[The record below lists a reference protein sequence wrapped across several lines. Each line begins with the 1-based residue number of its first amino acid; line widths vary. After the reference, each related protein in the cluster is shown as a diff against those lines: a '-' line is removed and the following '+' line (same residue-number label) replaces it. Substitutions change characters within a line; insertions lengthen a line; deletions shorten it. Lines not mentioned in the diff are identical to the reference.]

1 MSFINSLNK
10 IAIILTAKDKKK
22 LICLVFL
29 SFIIT
34 LIETIGIFSIVP
46 FIAIASNPALISTGF
61 YMKLYSI
68 LGFTSIPS
76 FLILFGL
83 ILTGFFI
90 LRGIYSILHSYL
102 LNSYVFG
109 IFRSISLRLFQN
121 YINMPYSDFA
131 NRNSADLTKSI
142 TSEAMYFSFIL
153 QYLLFFLSDIM
164 ILVCFYIVLLLVN
177 IKATLILSVVLGVK
191 VFALTKITSKIM
203 KDEGVKRESFDKR
216 LYKILTETFG
226 NFKFIKM
233 LPDKKNIL
241 KKMNDITEQITRT
254 QTTYYTFMTIPKNIL
269 ETIGFASLLLVIIF
283 FIYKYSDSAFILPFI
298 SVYVMALYRMFPAL
312 SRILGSHNYLVF
324 GSRGLDIVFKELI
337 TSKIEVENNEKIEF
351 TKKIEIRNVNFSFEG
366 REILKNINMII
377 EKGSKI
383 AIIGESGS
391 GKTTLVDIIIGIYKP
406 EEGNIFIDDIAITNE
421 NIKDWRQKIG
431 YIPQSIYLFD
441 GTVAENVCFGLDY
454 DEQKVVKALKKANIY
469 DFLKQK
475 EGLSTLVGENG
486 IKLSGGQKQRIGI
499 ARALY
504 RDPEILVLDEATSAL
519 DGEIE
524 NRIIEE
530 VFNLS
535 ENITLVIIAHR
546 KSTIKRCKIIYEFN
560 NGILNL
566 STHQDV

>member
-10 IAIILTAKDKKK
+10 IAIILTARDKKK
-22 LICLVFL
+22 LICLSFL

-46 FIAIASNPALISTGF
+46 FIAIASNPALISTGY
-61 YMKLYSI
+61 YMKVYNI
-68 LGFTSIPS
+68 FGFTSIPS
-76 FLILFGL
+76 FLISFGF

-131 NRNSADLTKSI
+131 NRNSAELTKSI
-142 TSEAMYFSFIL
+142 TAEAMYFSFIL

-177 IKATLILSVVLGVK
+177 IKATLVLTVVLGVK
-191 VFALTKITSKIM
+191 VFALTRITSKIM
-203 KDEGVKRESFDKR
+203 KNEGVKRESLDNR
-216 LYKILTETFG
+216 LYKILSETFG

-241 KKMNDITEQITRT
+241 KKMSHISEQLAKT
-254 QTTYYTFMTIPKNIL
+254 QVTYFTFMTIPKNIL

-283 FIYKYSDSAFILPFI
+283 IIYKYNDSAFILPFI
-298 SVYVMALYRMFPAL
+298 SLYAMALYRMFPAL
-312 SRILGSHNYLVF
+312 SRILSSHNYLVF
-324 GSRGLDIVFKELI
+324 GSRGLDIVFKEL

-383 AIIGESGS
+383 AVIGESGS
-391 GKTTLVDIIIGIYKP
+391 GKTTLVDIILGIYTP
-406 EEGNIFIDDIAITNE
+406 DEGNIFVDNIAITNE

>member
-1 MSFINSLNK
+1 
-10 IAIILTAKDKKK
+10 
-22 LICLVFL
+22 
-29 SFIIT
+29 
-34 LIETIGIFSIVP
+34 
-46 FIAIASNPALISTGF
+46 
-61 YMKLYSI
+61 
-68 LGFTSIPS
+68 
-76 FLILFGL
+76 
-83 ILTGFFI
+83 
-90 LRGIYSILHSYL
+90 
-102 LNSYVFG
+102 
-109 IFRSISLRLFQN
+109 
-121 YINMPYSDFA
+121 
-131 NRNSADLTKSI
+131 
-142 TSEAMYFSFIL
+142 
-153 QYLLFFLSDIM
+153 M

-177 IKATLILSVVLGVK
+177 IKATLVLTVVLGVK
-191 VFALTKITSKIM
+191 VFALTRITSKIM
-203 KDEGVKRESFDKR
+203 KNEGVKRESLDNR
-216 LYKILTETFG
+216 LYKILSETFG

-241 KKMNDITEQITRT
+241 KKMSHISEQLAKT
-254 QTTYYTFMTIPKNIL
+254 QVTYFTFMTIPKNIL

-283 FIYKYSDSAFILPFI
+283 IIYKYNDSAFILPFI
-298 SVYVMALYRMFPAL
+298 SLYAMALYRMFPAL
-312 SRILGSHNYLVF
+312 SRILSSHNYLVF
-324 GSRGLDIVFKELI
+324 GSRGLDIVFKEL

-383 AIIGESGS
+383 AVIGESGS
-391 GKTTLVDIIIGIYKP
+391 GKTTLVDIILGIYTP
-406 EEGNIFIDDIAITNE
+406 DEGNIFVDNIAITNE

-546 KSTIKRCKIIYEFN
+546 KSTIKKCKIIYEFN

>member
-10 IAIILTAKDKKK
+10 IAIILTARDKKK

-46 FIAIASNPALISTGF
+46 FITIASNPSLINTGF
-61 YMKLYSI
+61 YMKLYNI
-68 LGFTSIPS
+68 LGVESTSK

-90 LRGIYSILHSYL
+90 LRGIYSIVHNYL

-121 YINMPYSDFA
+121 YISMPYSDFA

-191 VFALTKITSKIM
+191 VFVLTRITSKIM
-203 KDEGVKRESFDKR
+203 KDEGIKRESFDKR
-216 LYKILTETFG
+216 LYKILSETFG
-226 NFKFIKM
+226 NFKFIKI
-233 LPDKKNIL
+233 LPDKKNIF
-241 KKMNDITEQITRT
+241 KKMSDISEQIAKT
-254 QTTYYTFMTIPKNIL
+254 QTTYYTFMVIPKNIL

-283 FIYKYSDSAFILPFI
+283 IIYKYNDSAFILPFI
-298 SVYVMALYRMFPAL
+298 SLYAMALYRMFPAL

-324 GSRGLDIVFKELI
+324 GSRGLDIVFKEL

-366 REILKNINMII
+366 REILKNINMVI

-406 EEGNIFIDDIAITNE
+406 EEGNVFIDDIAITNE

-441 GTVAENVCFGLDY
+441 GTVAENVCFGLNY
-454 DEQKVVKALKKANIY
+454 DEQKVIKALKKANIY
-469 DFLKQK
+469 DFLRQK
-475 EGLSTLVGENG
+475 EGLNTLVGENG

-499 ARALY
+499 ARAVY

-546 KSTIKRCKIIYEFN
+546 KSTIKKCKIIYEFN

>member
-10 IAIILTAKDKKK
+10 IAIILTARDKKK
-22 LICLVFL
+22 LIGLVFL

-46 FIAIASNPALISTGF
+46 FIAIASNPALISTGY
-61 YMKLYSI
+61 YMKVYNI
-68 LGFTSIPS
+68 FGFTSIPS
-76 FLILFGL
+76 FLISFGF

-131 NRNSADLTKSI
+131 NRNSAELTKSI
-142 TSEAMYFSFIL
+142 TAEAMYFSFIL

-177 IKATLILSVVLGVK
+177 IKATLVLTVVLGVK
-191 VFALTKITSKIM
+191 VFALTRITSKIM
-203 KDEGVKRESFDKR
+203 KNEGVKRESLDNR
-216 LYKILTETFG
+216 LYKILSETFG

-241 KKMNDITEQITRT
+241 KKMSHISEQLAKT
-254 QTTYYTFMTIPKNIL
+254 QVTYFTFMTIPKNIL

-283 FIYKYSDSAFILPFI
+283 IIYKYNDSAFILPFI
-298 SVYVMALYRMFPAL
+298 SLYAMALYRMFPAL
-312 SRILGSHNYLVF
+312 SRILSSHNYLVF
-324 GSRGLDIVFKELI
+324 GSRGLDIVFKEL

-383 AIIGESGS
+383 AVIGESGS
-391 GKTTLVDIIIGIYKP
+391 GKTTLVDIILGIYTP
-406 EEGNIFIDDIAITNE
+406 DEGNIFVDNIAITNE

>member
-1 MSFINSLNK
+1 MSFINSLYK
-10 IAIILTAKDKKK
+10 IAIILTARDKKK
-22 LICLVFL
+22 LIGLVFL

-34 LIETIGIFSIVP
+34 LVETVGIFSIVP
-46 FIAIASNPALISTGF
+46 FIAIVSNPAVITTGY
-61 YMKLYSI
+61 YMKLYDI
-68 LGFTSIPS
+68 LGFTSIQS
-76 FLILFGL
+76 FLILFGF

-90 LRGIYSILHSYL
+90 LRGVYSILHSYL

-109 IFRSISLRLFQN
+109 VFRSISLRLFQN
-121 YINMPYSDFA
+121 YISMPYSDFA
-131 NRNSADLTKSI
+131 NRNSAELTKSI

-177 IKATLILSVVLGVK
+177 IKATLVLTVVLGVK
-191 VFALTKITSKIM
+191 VFALTRITSKIM
-203 KDEGVKRESFDKR
+203 S
-216 LYKILTETFG
+216 
-226 NFKFIKM
+226 
-233 LPDKKNIL
+233 
-241 KKMNDITEQITRT
+241 DISEQITKT
-254 QTTYYTFMTIPKNIL
+254 QTTYYTFMVIPKNIL
-269 ETIGFASLLLVIIF
+269 ETIGFATLLLVIIF
-283 FIYKYSDSAFILPFI
+283 IIYKYNDSAFILPFI
-298 SVYVMALYRMFPAL
+298 SLYAMALYRMFPAL

-324 GSRGLDIVFKELI
+324 GSRGLDIVFKEL
-337 TSKIEVENNEKIEF
+337 TGKIEVENNEKIEF

-366 REILKNINMII
+366 REILKNVNMII

-441 GTVAENVCFGLDY
+441 GTVAENVCFGIDY
-454 DEQKVVKALKKANIY
+454 DEQNVIKALKKANIY
-469 DFLKQK
+469 DFLGQK
-475 EGLSTLVGENG
+475 EGLNTLVGENG

-519 DGEIE
+519 DSEIE

-546 KSTIKRCKIIYEFN
+546 KSTIKKCKIIYEFN

-566 STHQDV
+566 PTHQDV

>member
-1 MSFINSLNK
+1 MSFINSLYK
-10 IAIILTAKDKKK
+10 IAIILTARDKKK
-22 LICLVFL
+22 LIGLVFL

-34 LIETIGIFSIVP
+34 LVETVGIFSIVP
-46 FIAIASNPALISTGF
+46 FIAIVSNPAVITTGY
-61 YMKLYSI
+61 YMKLYDI
-68 LGFTSIPS
+68 LGFTSIQS
-76 FLILFGL
+76 FLILFGF

-90 LRGIYSILHSYL
+90 LRGVYSILHSYL

-109 IFRSISLRLFQN
+109 VFRSISLRLFQN
-121 YINMPYSDFA
+121 YISMPYSDFA
-131 NRNSADLTKSI
+131 NRNSAELTKSI

-177 IKATLILSVVLGVK
+177 IKATLVLTVVLGVK
-191 VFALTKITSKIM
+191 VFALTRITSKIM
-203 KDEGVKRESFDKR
+203 RDEGVKRESFDKR
-216 LYKILTETFG
+216 LYKILSETFG

-241 KKMNDITEQITRT
+241 EK
-254 QTTYYTFMTIPKNIL
+254 
-269 ETIGFASLLLVIIF
+269 IGFATLLLVIIF
-283 FIYKYSDSAFILPFI
+283 IIYKYNDSAFILPFI
-298 SVYVMALYRMFPAL
+298 SLYAMALYRMFPAL

-324 GSRGLDIVFKELI
+324 GSRGLDIVFKEL
-337 TSKIEVENNEKIEF
+337 TGKIEVENNEKIEF

-366 REILKNINMII
+366 REILKNVNMII

-441 GTVAENVCFGLDY
+441 GTVAENVCFGIDY
-454 DEQKVVKALKKANIY
+454 DEQNVIKALKKANIY
-469 DFLKQK
+469 DFLGQK
-475 EGLSTLVGENG
+475 EGLNTLVGENG
-486 IKLSGGQKQRIGI
+486 IKLSGGRKQRIGI

-519 DGEIE
+519 DSEIE

-546 KSTIKRCKIIYEFN
+546 KSTIKKCKIIYEFN

-566 STHQDV
+566 PTHQDV

>member
-1 MSFINSLNK
+1 MSFINSLYK
-10 IAIILTAKDKKK
+10 IAIILTARDKEK
-22 LICLVFL
+22 LIGLVFL

-34 LIETIGIFSIVP
+34 LVETVGIFSIVP
-46 FIAIASNPALISTGF
+46 FIAIVSNPAVITTGY
-61 YMKLYSI
+61 YMKLYDI
-68 LGFTSIPS
+68 LGFTSIQS
-76 FLILFGL
+76 FLILFGF

-90 LRGIYSILHSYL
+90 LRGVYSILHSYL

-109 IFRSISLRLFQN
+109 VFRSISLRLFQN
-121 YINMPYSDFA
+121 YISMPYSDFA
-131 NRNSADLTKSI
+131 NRNSAELTKSI

-177 IKATLILSVVLGVK
+177 IKATLVLTVVLGVK
-191 VFALTKITSKIM
+191 VFALTRITSKIM
-203 KDEGVKRESFDKR
+203 RDEGVKRESFDKR
-216 LYKILTETFG
+216 LYKILSETFG

-241 KKMNDITEQITRT
+241 KKMSDISEQITKT
-254 QTTYYTFMTIPKNIL
+254 QTTYYTFMVIPKNIL
-269 ETIGFASLLLVIIF
+269 ETIGFATLLLVIIF
-283 FIYKYSDSAFILPFI
+283 IIYKYNDSAFILPFI
-298 SVYVMALYRMFPAL
+298 SLYAMALYRMFPAL

-324 GSRGLDIVFKELI
+324 KEL
-337 TSKIEVENNEKIEF
+337 TGKIEVENNEKIEF

-366 REILKNINMII
+366 REILKNVNMII

-441 GTVAENVCFGLDY
+441 GTVAENVCFGIDY
-454 DEQKVVKALKKANIY
+454 DEQNVIKALKKANIY
-469 DFLKQK
+469 DFLGQK
-475 EGLSTLVGENG
+475 EGLNTLVGENG

-519 DGEIE
+519 DSEIE

-546 KSTIKRCKIIYEFN
+546 KSTIKKCKIIYEFN

-566 STHQDV
+566 PTHQDV